1 MDKNINN
8 IPDMRQRPILAPN
21 AIQDLLDKYL
31 SGDTSNE
38 EEAELRIY
46 FEEHGDDIPEDW
58 KPYRA
63 LFSYIDFEKLN
74 LSSLKDTE
82 EEKMNPMAET
92 PAKVHAPISPMA
104 DTSTKDTS
112 TKTNHRPVK
121 LLAWVA
127 AAVVALALV
136 ITGIHQLSKP
146 QTDYYAVI
154 DGKVYTN
161 KSLVHDEALDAL
173 QEVAGNSKEDDA
185 FSALDMMQ

>member
-1 MDKNINN
+1 MDKRTNDIQHLGQKTT
-8 IPDMRQRPILAPN
+8 PKPK

-31 SGDTSNE
+31 AGDTSNE

-74 LSSLKDTE
+74 LGSLKDTE
-82 EEKMNPMAET
+82 EEEKSTIAEAKALEEKSTIAET
-92 PAKVHAPISPMA
+92 SEKAS
-104 DTSTKDTS
+104 
-112 TKTNHRPVK
+112 HRPIK
-121 LLAWVA
+121 LWAWIA

-136 ITGIHQLSKP
+136 ITGIHQLNKP
-146 QTDYYAVI
+146 QTEYYAVI
-154 DGKVYTN
+154 DGKVYTDKN
-161 KSLVHDEALDAL
+161 LVHDEALDAL
-173 QEVAGNSKEDDA
+173 QEVSTNSKEDDA